1 MKKIEILGTGCAKC
15 KKLYETVDA
24 TAKEMSL
31 DYTISKVQDI
41 KDIVA
46 MGATMTPAL
55 AIDGK
60 VVHGGSIPAPEKLKA
75 LLAS

>member
-15 KKLYETVDA
+15 NKLYETVDA
-24 TAKEMSL
+24 TAKEMNL
-31 DYTISKVQDI
+31 DYAISKVQNI

-55 AIDGK
+55 AVDGK
-60 VVHGGSIPAPEKLKA
+60 VVHGGSIPTTDKLKE
-75 LLAS
+75 LLAG